1 MTLKKMKFKI
11 LKINDEKIT
20 NLVQLESEAEDEGY
34 QFVGRAMYEFLSG
47 DNDFAGEG
55 EILYGAYVGQW
66 CLGICG
72 LNIDPYTNEKG
83 IGRVRHL
90 YVSEQFRNK
99 GIATALMEKVIDRAK
114 KHFIILRLKST
125 PNAID
130 FYDKL
135 GFSESVSEHESHR
148 MVLER

>member
-1 MTLKKMKFKI
+1 MNYKI
-11 LKINDEKIT
+11 LKINDDKIA

-34 QFVGRAMYEFLSG
+34 NFIGRAMYEFLCG
-47 DNDFAGEG
+47 KNDFTGKG

-99 GIATALMEKVIDRAK
+99 GIATALVEKVIDQAK
-114 KHFIILRLKST
+114 KHFKILRLKST
-125 PNAID
+125 PDAID
-130 FYDKL
+130 FYDKM
-135 GFSESVSEHESHR
+135 GFSKSVSEHETHR
-148 MVLER
+148 MVLEG